1 VVGQLEQ
8 DGAPFAGGAGSAAVV
23 AVAREKTREII
34 TRVEGGRQSALERLR
49 YLISIAA
56 SDTRAAALE
65 TAIRSWARLDA
76 EVAGVVTG
84 VDAERIDYVAALLV
98 ESGKDARSA
107 RLRARILYLALI
119 GGYFAEAS
127 NGLEAEPDF
136 WPELIG
142 LVT

>member
-1 VVGQLEQ
+1 VAGQPDVVEQVVGQLEQ

-23 AVAREKTREII
+23 AA
-34 TRVEGGRQSALERLR
+34 
-49 YLISIAA
+49 
-56 SDTRAAALE
+56 
-65 TAIRSWARLDA
+65 
-76 EVAGVVTG
+76 VVTG

-98 ESGKDARSA
+98 ESGTDARSA